1 MLDLP
6 SAYDD
11 LDTYTNDLCNFIDT
25 PLVRQITGGIH
36 VNDALIH
43 NAWDSLPTEWTEW
56 WSRWPDHRLAQQ
68 HLIDSIGDREILS
81 ADDFGST
88 SSQIPHSCPESLR
101 TWLAQLKALA
111 LTRTQRPGPTVALP
125 IILKTRMKRKKI
137 AEVARATKLIREI
150 CESRGIRR
158 VVDMGS
164 GQGYLSI
171 SLAYLFPELQV
182 LAIDGSESQ
191 IAGSQA
197 FAESLGIPHSRLTH
211 TVHWIDGSSL
221 LADKVQEWAAGE
233 KCILVGLHACG
244 NLSEHMIRY
253 FAATPCLDALAVVG
267 CCYNHIV
274 PQSSACPEGFPISA
288 ALRDRNVTLSAT
300 ALMTGCQA
308 PNNWP
313 RADGNTLSVFGRRRL
328 YRAMLEKALY
338 DRGIHAAG
346 KDGSERPAWGIRKGD
361 MTSFTAFAH
370 RAMDCLQVDAAQRPT
385 DEQLQTY
392 EEKYRDWEGR
402 IAILWTL
409 SVLCCKVV
417 ESVIAMD
424 RYRFLMERQGVQD
437 VDVVP
442 VFDVKVSPR
451 NLMIVA
457 TKESTKEPIP
467 KG

>member
-6 SAYDD
+6 GAYEDLENYTDD
-11 LDTYTNDLCNFIDT
+11 LCSFIDT
-25 PLVRQITGGIH
+25 PFVRQITGGIH

-43 NAWDSLPTEWTEW
+43 NAWDGLPAEWTKW
-56 WSRWPDHRLAQQ
+56 WSSWPDHRLAQQ
-68 HLIDSIGDREILS
+68 DLIDSIDEDGINR
-81 ADDFGST
+81 ADKSEST
-88 SSQIPHSCPESLR
+88 DHELFRSRPESLSN
-101 TWLAQLKALA
+101 WLSQLKGLA
-111 LTRTQRPGPTVALP
+111 LTRTQKPGKTVILP
-125 IILKTRMKRKKI
+125 EVLETRMKTKKS
-137 AEVARATKLIREI
+137 AEVARATKLIRDI

-171 SLAYLFPELQV
+171 SLAYLFPELQI

-197 FAESLGIPHSRLTH
+197 FADTLGIPKHRLTQM
-211 TVHWIDGSSL
+211 VHWIDGSVA
-221 LADKVQEWAAGE
+221 LADKVQDWSAGE

-253 FAATPCLDALAVVG
+253 FATVSCMDALAVVG

-274 PQSSACPEGFPISA
+274 PRSAACPEGFPISD
-288 ALRDRNVTLSAT
+288 ALRGRNVTLSPT

-313 RADGNTLSVFGRRRL
+313 RPDSQALSMFGRRRL
-328 YRAMLEKALY
+328 YRAILEKVFH
-338 DRGIHAAG
+338 DHGIRVAG
-346 KDGSERPAWGIRKGD
+346 DDGSERPTWGIRKGE
-361 MTSFTAFAH
+361 MVNFTAFAH
-370 RAMDCLQVDAAQRPT
+370 RAMDCLRVDAAQRPN
-385 DEQLQTY
+385 DEQLRAY
-392 EEKYRDWEGR
+392 EDEYRDWEGR

-417 ESVIAMD
+417 ESVIAVD
-424 RYRFLMERQGVQD
+424 RYRFLAERQGVQG

-442 VFDVKVSPR
+442 VFDAGISPR

-457 TKESTKEPIP
+457 TKDQ
-467 KG
+467 GMNAVD